1 METTTS
7 IYIPVRRSYQ
17 SRIAEVDW
25 DNIELGLY
33 TSDHMLICDYA
44 GDGWQGPEI
53 IPFGAF
59 TLLPTTLAFH
69 YGQTIFEG
77 LKAFRTNDGR
87 VHIFRP
93 DKHYERL
100 VKSADRLCMPVIP
113 REIFMEGLSRLVAL
127 DKEWV
132 PGQEGS
138 ALYLRPFQIAVDTR
152 LSVKV
157 SDSYRFAIVCL
168 PAGPYFARPVRVKVE
183 REYTRA
189 VRGGTGS
196 AKCGGNYGGALLP
209 TQKAK
214 EEGYDQVL
222 WTDGQH
228 HDYIEESGMMNVF
241 FVIDGVLV
249 TPPLSDS
256 ILDGVTRDSL
266 IILAKA
272 AGIPVEER
280 PVSVDMLK
288 EALERGRVQEAFGAG
303 TAAVISPIRVIGI
316 DGIDYSL
323 PVVGGDGSIGAE
335 LKETLDAIRYG
346 RKEDVFGWNFYV
358 TD

>member
-7 IYIPVRRSYQ
+7 IYIPVHRSYH
-17 SRIAEVDW
+17 SRITEVDW
-25 DNIELGLY
+25 ENIELGLY
-33 TSDHMLICDYA
+33 TSDHMLVCDYA
-44 GDGWQGPEI
+44 DGAWQGPEI

-59 TLLPTTLAFH
+59 SLLPTTLAFH

-77 LKAFRTNDGR
+77 LKAFRTVDGR
-87 VHIFRP
+87 IQIFRP
-93 DKHYERL
+93 DRHYERM
-100 VKSADRLCMPVIP
+100 VKSAERLCMPVVSKEVFI
-113 REIFMEGLSRLVAL
+113 EGLSRLVAL
-127 DKEWV
+127 DKDWV
-132 PGQEGS
+132 PGQEGG

-168 PAGPYFARPVRVKVE
+168 PAGQYFAKPVRVKVE

-189 VRGGTGS
+189 VRGGTGA
-196 AKCGGNYGGALLP
+196 AKCGGNYGGALYP

-249 TPPLSDS
+249 TPPSSDS
-256 ILDGVTRDSL
+256 ILDGITRDSL
-266 IILAKA
+266 ITLAKT

-280 PVSVDMLK
+280 PISVDMLR
-288 EALERGRVQEAFGAG
+288 EAIERGRVQEAFGAG
-303 TAAVISPIRVIGI
+303 TAAVVSPIRVIGI
-316 DGIDYSL
+316 DGIDYTL
-323 PVVGGDGSIGAE
+323 PVVGGGIGAE
-335 LKETLDAIRYG
+335 LKESLDAIRYG